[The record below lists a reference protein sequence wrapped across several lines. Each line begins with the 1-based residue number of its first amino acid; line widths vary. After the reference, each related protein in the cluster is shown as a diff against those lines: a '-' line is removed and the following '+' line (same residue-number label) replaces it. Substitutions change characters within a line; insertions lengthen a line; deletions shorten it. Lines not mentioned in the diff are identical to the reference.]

1 MVKALVERK
10 DLAQQYSKEL
20 KDVDQEQFK
29 GAIDS
34 SKAIIKE
41 IDGLVDLFLGKEDD
55 RQGIVRSPKETIMS
69 RIGKANSYVRSRPNG
84 VTETEKML
92 IEQART
98 YLEDGMQQ
106 VNDFLE
112 NQWKS
117 YQTEMEAIE
126 VKRTIDV
133 PKFSLTEK

>member
-1 MVKALVERK
+1 
-10 DLAQQYSKEL
+10 
-20 KDVDQEQFK
+20 
-29 GAIDS
+29 
-34 SKAIIKE
+34 
-41 IDGLVDLFLGKEDD
+41 
-55 RQGIVRSPKETIMS
+55 MS

-106 VNDFLE
+106 VNDFLV